1 MVNKIKETAL
11 KVWNMVNGKDKNL
24 DGKVDIHDAMLEAKQ
39 KAKKK
44 ILSYLKKIYNGIDLA
59 NSSTNKVYAEVS
71 LVGIRTVQVNIIGEV
86 KVPGSYNLNALSTV
100 LNGLYA
106 SGGPTVNGS
115 FRNIKIYWFLII
127 G

>member
-44 ILSYLKKIYNGIDLA
+44 QEK
-59 NSSTNKVYAEVS
+59 
-71 LVGIRTVQVNIIGEV
+71 
-86 KVPGSYNLNALSTV
+86 
-100 LNGLYA
+100 
-106 SGGPTVNGS
+106 
-115 FRNIKIYWFLII
+115 
-127 G
+127 